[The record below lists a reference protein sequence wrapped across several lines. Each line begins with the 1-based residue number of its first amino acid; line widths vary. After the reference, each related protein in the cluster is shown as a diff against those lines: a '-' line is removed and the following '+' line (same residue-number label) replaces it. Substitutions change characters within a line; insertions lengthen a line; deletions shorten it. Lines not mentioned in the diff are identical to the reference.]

1 MLWLRIEC
9 DEDGWNLQ
17 VNDEPKYSTFVHLF
31 SPDLLQSL
39 TVQGKIDVSYV
50 GFGSKGE
57 YSNQNV
63 WPLIL
68 ICLILARPDGGAP
81 SRVQPDLHL
90 SGGPGVQQRLVCHA
104 LRHDDMSGGS
114 GRNDQ
119 WYDRTFVVIE
129 HHFLMNLLL
138 YYVQLVGGRI
148 VWRAKLGRPA
158 VCLA

>member
-1 MLWLRIEC
+1 MYCFEFRIEC

-63 WPLIL
+63 
-68 ICLILARPDGGAP
+68 
-81 SRVQPDLHL
+81 
-90 SGGPGVQQRLVCHA
+90 
-104 LRHDDMSGGS
+104 
-114 GRNDQ
+114 
-119 WYDRTFVVIE
+119 
-129 HHFLMNLLL
+129 
-138 YYVQLVGGRI
+138 
-148 VWRAKLGRPA
+148 
-158 VCLA
+158 